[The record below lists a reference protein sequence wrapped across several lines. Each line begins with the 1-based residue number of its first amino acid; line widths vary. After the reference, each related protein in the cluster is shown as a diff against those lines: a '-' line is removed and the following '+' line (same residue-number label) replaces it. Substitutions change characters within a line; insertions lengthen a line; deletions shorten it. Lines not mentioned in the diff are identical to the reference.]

1 MQPNDLVLRGLLLLL
16 TACSF
21 TAPTGADEEPGA
33 ATVDAGVGC
42 DESGTVLCLEF
53 DETPAPMV
61 QALDTSGFGHH
72 AAATAVVSAD
82 ATLVGERPADTRAVF
97 LDETS
102 ELRVAASPQ
111 LDLQR
116 FTLEAW
122 VVLDTPVPSTFRY
135 WIVDG
140 GEYQMSIGDD
150 QQLRCG
156 LQGGDP
162 KVDSDVAIPADGRWH
177 HVACSFDPAG
187 GGTITALVDGDV
199 SDCEVEAGTVTPLA
213 GDTTIGVRDG
223 GTLVD
228 HFRGPLDN
236 VRIYPE
242 ALAPS
247 EICRLAGRT
256 GCRATCPTGDDND

>member
-1 MQPNDLVLRGLLLLL
+1 MLRGSLLLLA
-16 TACSF
+16 ACSF
-21 TAPTGADEEPGA
+21 TAPTSGGDEGPNGGVPG
-33 ATVDAGVGC
+33 VDAGTGC

-53 DETPAPMV
+53 DETTAPMV

-72 AAATAVVSAD
+72 AAATAVLSAD

-97 LDETS
+97 LDVTS
-102 ELRVAASPQ
+102 ELRIAPSTRLELA
-111 LDLQR
+111 QR

-122 VVLDTPVPSTFRY
+122 VVLETPVPATFRY

-156 LQGGDP
+156 LDGGDP
-162 KVDSDVAIPADGRWH
+162 KVDSNVTIPADGRWH
-177 HVACSFDPAG
+177 HVACAFDAAAG

-199 SDCEVEAGTVTPLA
+199 ADCEVGTGTPTAFA
-213 GDTTIGVRDG
+213 GDTTVGVRNG
-223 GTLVD
+223 GALVD

-247 EICRLAGRT
+247 EICRLAGRS
-256 GCRATCPTGDDND
+256 GCRSVCPAGDSD